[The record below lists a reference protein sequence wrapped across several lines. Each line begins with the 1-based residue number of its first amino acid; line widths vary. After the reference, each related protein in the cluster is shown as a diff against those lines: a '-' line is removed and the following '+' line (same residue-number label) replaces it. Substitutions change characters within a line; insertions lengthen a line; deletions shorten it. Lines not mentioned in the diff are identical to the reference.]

1 VYNTDNELFAAV
13 PAYASFKVYP
23 GDFSLDNAKFSFV
36 DTYKL
41 SRSVEPALVYMD
53 GSATLANGVL
63 KLAMIP
69 NEGISEGTVVATSL
83 GCNYVWSIYFC
94 F

>member
-1 VYNTDNELFAAV
+1 MILFAAV

-69 NEGISEGTVVATSL
+69 NEGISEGTVSCNFFR
-83 GCNYVWSIYFC
+83 CNYVWSIHFC